1 LKIHIGFKFQSQRKV
16 FYGKILSGIKRRKSL
31 NLSTAAT
38 VLNVPYILSA
48 VVAMTKMTDFP
59 IGIIILLKLCFVVAA
74 FEHIHESSS
83 DHQHQHEHQHQ
94 VYFVPT
100 LKDAANIGDLLFAQ
114 AHFT

>member
-1 LKIHIGFKFQSQRKV
+1 M
-16 FYGKILSGIKRRKSL
+16 
-31 NLSTAAT
+31 AAT

-48 VVAMTKMTDFP
+48 VVAITKMTDLP

-74 FEHIHESSS
+74 FEHIHGSSS
-83 DHQHQHEHQHQ
+83 DHEHQHQHGHQHQHQ